1 MNAVAHT
8 SEPYPVENLGQKGV
22 GPLDVG
28 HLYDAHTHVF
38 GDHEWAVTT
47 IPTVCVGRIHT
58 NEVMQVQ
65 LHTHGHSTTCGV

>member
-22 GPLDVG
+22 GSLDVG
-28 HLYDAHTHVF
+28 HLYDAHTQVF
-38 GDHEWAVTT
+38 GDHEWAVTA
-47 IPTVCVGRIHT
+47 IPVVGVGRIQT

-65 LHTHGHSTTCGV
+65 LHTRT